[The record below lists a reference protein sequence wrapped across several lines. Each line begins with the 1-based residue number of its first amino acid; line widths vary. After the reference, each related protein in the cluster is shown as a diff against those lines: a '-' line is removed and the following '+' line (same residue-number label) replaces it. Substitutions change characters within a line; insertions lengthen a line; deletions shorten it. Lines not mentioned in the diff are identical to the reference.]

1 MSQSARLS
9 VTLLDKAV
17 HDRAA
22 FHCGVD
28 SLDQYLKRQ
37 AAQDQKRNIAQVY
50 VLTQPGQTRMLGYYT
65 LSSSGVD
72 LSDLPEEQR
81 RKLPGYPVI
90 PVVLLGRLAVDE
102 SCKGQRL
109 GEWLLMDCIQRVV
122 NLSHDLGIY
131 ALMVDALDD
140 GAARFYQRY
149 GFMPLPDS
157 ALRLMLPMTTL
168 RRLVEP

>member
-1 MSQSARLS
+1 MSQTAPLS
-9 VTLLDKAV
+9 VTVLDKAV

-22 FHCGVD
+22 FQCGVE

-37 AAQDQKRNIAQVY
+37 AAQDQKRSIAQVY
-50 VLTQPGQTRMLGYYT
+50 VLIQEGNSQILGYYT

-72 LSDLPEEQR
+72 LTDLPDEQR
-81 RKLPGYPVI
+81 QKLPGYPIV

-109 GEWLLMDCIQRVV
+109 GEWLLMDCLQRVV
-122 NLSHDLGIY
+122 NLSRDLGIY

-149 GFMPLPDS
+149 GFLPLPDS
-157 ALRLMLPMTTL
+157 PLRLMLPMATL
-168 RRLVEP
+168 RRLVEQ